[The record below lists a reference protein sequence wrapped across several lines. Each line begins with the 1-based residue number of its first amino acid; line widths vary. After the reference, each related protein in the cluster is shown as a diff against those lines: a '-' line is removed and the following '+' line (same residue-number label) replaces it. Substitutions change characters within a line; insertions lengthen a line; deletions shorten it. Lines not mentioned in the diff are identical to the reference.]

1 MAKSKDDLL
10 IWGERVPYNT
20 GKRKSA
26 VMALKRKPRFA
37 PAAVMRFAKVIGSTF
52 IDDVD
57 AVHAATY
64 AFEIERGG
72 AKETFDDAPYLT
84 PFVVPGSDRA
94 MIVVPGGGYALK
106 SSESEGSQVAASL
119 NAAGISAFVLW
130 YRVHPYRAPVPF
142 LDLQRAVRYVK
153 AHAGRYGIDP
163 RKVGVLGFSAGGH
176 ACATLVNQLRN
187 APVEAP
193 GYTPDEIDAVDD
205 RVALAGLIYPAIDL
219 AYNPGILFA
228 LAEPDEVRHPATR
241 QALIEQ
247 YSPLHSARAGDP
259 PQFLCYGT
267 KDALVDP
274 RGLIAYQ
281 ASLDEQGVEN
291 RLLALEGARHG
302 FGACG
307 GSFFTRLAFGRY
319 AHWKQAFADW
329 ANGIFSRIDVRGD
342 EAPIER

>member
-1 MAKSKDDLL
+1 MVAAHEKLL

-20 GKRKSA
+20 GKNKLE
-26 VMALKRKPRFA
+26 VMVLKRAPRFA
-37 PAAVMRFAKVIGSTF
+37 PAALLRFAKVIGRDF

-57 AVHAATY
+57 AVHAVTY
-64 AFEIERGG
+64 AFEIRRGG

-94 MIVVPGGGYALK
+94 IIILPGGGYALK

-119 NAAGISAFVLW
+119 NEAGISTFVLW

-153 AHAGRYGIDP
+153 YHAASYGIDP
-163 RKVGVLGFSAGGH
+163 GRVGVLGFSAGGH

-187 APVEAP
+187 APVEVP
-193 GYTPDEIDAVDD
+193 GYTPDEVDAVDD

-228 LAEPDEVRHPATR
+228 LADPDEVRNPTTR
-241 QALIEQ
+241 QALIER
-247 YSPLHSARAGDP
+247 YSPVHAQAGDP

-267 KDALVDP
+267 QDGLVDP

-281 ASLDEQGVEN
+281 ARLDEKGVEN
-291 RLLALEGARHG
+291 RILALEGARHG
-302 FGACG
+302 FGACS
-307 GSFFTRLAFGRY
+307 GSSFARLAFGRY
-319 AHWKQAFADW
+319 THWVETFATW
-329 ANGIFSRIDVRGD
+329 ANEIFSRLDVRGSRS
-342 EAPIER
+342 PIER

>member
-1 MAKSKDDLL
+1 MAKTKDDLL
-10 IWGERVPYNT
+10 IWGAQIPYNT
-20 GKRKSA
+20 GESKLEA
-26 VMALKRKPRFA
+26 MALTRTPRFA
-37 PAAVMRFAKVIGSTF
+37 PVAIMRFAKVIGRDF

-57 AVHAATY
+57 AVHAVTY

-72 AKETFDDAPYLT
+72 AEETFDDAPYLT

-106 SSESEGSQVAASL
+106 SSTSEGSQVAASL

-142 LDLQRAVRYVK
+142 IDLQRAVRTVK
-153 AHAGRYGIDP
+153 YRAGAYGIDP

-193 GYTPDEIDAVDD
+193 GYTPNEVDAVDD
-205 RVALAGLIYPAIDL
+205 RVALAGLVYPAIDL
-219 AYNPGILFA
+219 AYNPGILFS
-228 LAEPDEVRHPATR
+228 LADPDEVRNPATR
-241 QALIEQ
+241 QALIER

-281 ASLDEQGVEN
+281 AILDESGVEN

-319 AHWKQAFADW
+319 AYWKQVFADW
-329 ANGIFSRIDVRGD
+329 ANSIFDR
-342 EAPIER
+342 